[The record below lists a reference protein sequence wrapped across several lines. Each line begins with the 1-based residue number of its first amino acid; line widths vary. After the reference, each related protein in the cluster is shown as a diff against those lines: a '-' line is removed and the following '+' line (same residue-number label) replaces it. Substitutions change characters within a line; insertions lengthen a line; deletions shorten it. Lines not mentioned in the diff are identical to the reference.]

1 MHQANW
7 PAVFVEVFGSQRV
20 EFAIGVMICCSATAS
35 IVSLPLAG
43 ALLIFIGPLLQR
55 APSHNAQVS
64 FVKKVSQ
71 CYKCSVFTSLRTTNC
86 FVCTSF
92 TGSLWCLTH

>member
-35 IVSLPLAG
+35 IVSLPLSG
-43 ALLIFIGPLLQR
+43 AYLFLLGP
-55 APSHNAQVS
+55 
-64 FVKKVSQ
+64 
-71 CYKCSVFTSLRTTNC
+71 CYKEHLATTRKFLLLRKFLNATNVQ
-86 FVCTSF
+86 FSRVCTSF
-92 TGSLWCLTH
+92 TNFLWCLAH